1 MNVIFEWLS
10 ENWLAVAVP
19 LAVFMATLIAT
30 LWLRTYS
37 YRVMNRW
44 VSQIEWPAN
53 KILVE
58 GTRFPSVLWCLFISA
73 GLAITVSKIPVGW
86 KNPIN
91 NGMWT
96 LLLISITL
104 TLLNILG
111 NLITYFSPKLKIPE
125 NFTTV
130 IRNGSRVI
138 ILLIA
143 ILVLLGIWSVPTAP
157 VLLLIA
163 VIIVVVMLALRDVF
177 PNIVAGFQ
185 INAAGHI
192 KKGDYVKLGTGE
204 EGYISEIDWRSTH
217 IRTLEENTVIL
228 PNSHLVRSSIINY
241 GHPLK
246 QAQEPFRFYTRVHL
260 TELTGMKAMSLRELV
275 DILRTSSDAI
285 VYFHT
290 HHFLEQHHFLTPEPA
305 SDFALWVTEAL
316 GDEALGERLVSVDT
330 FSFSDLKSLRD
341 RIVGIIDESLTRTAE
356 NREAMPGREFYFMKS
371 VVMVLPTPYV
381 AHDLRGLAEC
391 LRQLS
396 LGSIYFHI
404 FESRLRLG
412 KGLNDFTVWL
422 RDNLGE
428 VELGEEIGRLDPYTY
443 TLEGLRSQLIQM
455 IEKRIK

>member
-19 LAVFMATLIAT
+19 LAVFLATLIAVF
-30 LWLRTYS
+30 WLRAYS
-37 YRVMNRW
+37 FRVLNRW
-44 VSQIEWPAN
+44 ISQAAWPAS

-58 GTRFPSVLWCLFISA
+58 STRVPSALWCLFISA
-73 GLAITVSKIPVGW
+73 GLAISVSKIPSGW

-104 TLLNILG
+104 TLLNIIG
-111 NLITYFSPKLKIPE
+111 NLITHFSPKLKIPD
-125 NFTTV
+125 NLTIV

-143 ILVLLGIWSVPTAP
+143 ILVLLGIWNVPTAP

-163 VIIVVVMLALRDVF
+163 VIIVVGILALRDIF
-177 PNIVAGFQ
+177 PNIIAGFQ

-204 EGYISEIDWRSTH
+204 EGYIIEMNWRTTD

-260 TELTGMKAMSLRELV
+260 TELTGMKARSLRELV

-290 HHFLEQHHFLTPEPA
+290 HHFLEQHHFLTPEPS
-305 SDFALWVTEAL
+305 SDFALWVTEAM
-316 GDEALGERLVSVDT
+316 GDEALGERLASVDT
-330 FSFSDLKSLRD
+330 FSFFDLKSLRD
-341 RIVGIIDESLTRTAE
+341 RLVGIIDESLARTTE

-371 VVMVLPTPYV
+371 VVMILPTPYV

-428 VELGEEIGRLDPYTY
+428 NELGEEISRLDPYTY